1 MQKKENTKY
10 KDEIEEFKAYISERK
25 EDEEQI
31 DINKYGNENNDKTN
45 MPPLPQ
51 SKLMQTR
58 LDSQANNIRPPRS
71 SLGGAK
77 DDAT

>member
-1 MQKKENTKY
+1 MQKKENKKY
-10 KDEIEEFKAYISERK
+10 KDDIEEFKKYINEKK

-31 DINKYGNENNDKTN
+31 DIKQFTNENKDKTN

-58 LDSQANNIRPPRS
+58 LDQ
-71 SLGGAK
+71 
-77 DDAT
+77 